1 MARTH
6 RRPTMADV
14 AAKAGVS
21 VSTVS
26 LAYSGAGPVTEE
38 TLAKVRSAAAALDYA
53 GPSAQ
58 ARALR
63 SGRTGIV
70 GVVVHE
76 RLVRS
81 LRDPLQLRILDALV
95 EDLGEMGVG
104 VLLLPS
110 PDADGADRSLL
121 ATAAMDAAVV
131 LRVRD
136 HDEPALDVLRRR
148 EIPAVVMEAPD
159 GAATGAHITID
170 DTAATEALV
179 RRLMDAGH
187 TRIATVTVPMTDD
200 ARTRLLELDDLPD
213 SMWTAA
219 RHRLDAFT
227 RAGIEP
233 CAIVEAEASMVEA
246 GMAAGR
252 LLLAH
257 PSSPTAVVCHSD
269 LLAGGVIVAAREAG
283 LEVPRDLSVTG
294 FDGLDLPWLAP
305 LTLTTQA
312 QDGTAK
318 GHAIAGAVRAMLS
331 GESPGEIAIALEL
344 REGTTV
350 APPRA

>member
-1 MARTH
+1 MART

-14 AAKAGVS
+14 AAQAGVS

-26 LAYSGAGPVTEE
+26 LAYSGAGPLTEE
-38 TLAKVRSAAAALDYA
+38 TRAKVMAAAAELDYA

-95 EDLGEMGVG
+95 EDLGELGVG

-110 PDADGADRSLL
+110 PAADDRDRSLV

-136 HDEPALDVLRRR
+136 HDEPALEILRRR
-148 EIPAVVMEAPD
+148 GIPAVAMEAPD
-159 GAATGAHITID
+159 GAVTAHVTID
-170 DTAATEALV
+170 DTAATAELV
-179 RRLMDAGH
+179 RRLRRLGH

-200 ARTRLLELDDLPD
+200 ARTRLVDAEALPD
-213 SMWTAA
+213 PMWTAA

-227 RAGIEP
+227 QTGVTP
-233 CAIVEAEASMVEA
+233 CAIVESEASNVEA
-246 GMAAGR
+246 GMQAGR

-257 PSSPTAVVCHSD
+257 PSRPTAIVCHSD

-294 FDGLDLPWLAP
+294 FDGLELPWLAP
-305 LTLTTQA
+305 LQLTTQA

-318 GHAIAGAVRAMLS
+318 GHAIAAAVRDVLS
-331 GESPGEIAIALEL
+331 GGTPGEIRIELEL
-344 REGTTV
+344 REGTTI
-350 APPRA
+350 ASPR

>member
-1 MARTH
+1 MARTG

-26 LAYSGAGPVTEE
+26 LAYSGAAPVTEE
-38 TLAKVRSAAAALDYA
+38 TLAKVKAAAAALDYA

-70 GVVVHE
+70 AVVVHE
-76 RLVRS
+76 RLVRT
-81 LRDPLQLRILDALV
+81 LRDPLQLRILDAIV
-95 EDLGEMGVG
+95 EDLGAMGVG

-110 PDADGADRSLL
+110 PDSGDSDSALL

-136 HDEPALDVLRRR
+136 HDEPALEVLRRR
-148 EIPAVVMEAPD
+148 GIPAVVMEAPD
-159 GAATGAHITID
+159 GALSGAHITID
-170 DTAATEALV
+170 DTAATEELV
-179 RRLMDAGH
+179 RRLVDAGH
-187 TRIATVTVPMTDD
+187 TRIATVTVPMTDH
-200 ARTRLLELDDLPD
+200 ARTRLLEPADLPD
-213 SMWTAA
+213 PMWTAP
-219 RHRLDAFT
+219 RHRLDAFA
-227 RAGIEP
+227 RVGIEP
-233 CAIVEAEASMVEA
+233 CAIVEAEASMVEE
-246 GMAAGR
+246 GMTAGR
-252 LLLAH
+252 LLLEH
-257 PSSPTAVVCHSD
+257 PSKPTAVVCHSD

-318 GHAIAGAVRAMLS
+318 GHAIASAVRALLD
-331 GESPGEIAIALEL
+331 GDEPGEIPIALEL

-350 APPRA
+350 APAP

>member
-1 MARTH
+1 MT
-6 RRPTMADV
+6 DV
-14 AAKAGVS
+14 AALAGVS

-26 LAYSGAGPVTEE
+26 LAYSGAGPLTEATRE
-38 TLAKVRSAAAALDYA
+38 KVMTAAAELGYA
-53 GPSAQ
+53 GPSPE

-81 LRDPLQLRILDALV
+81 FRDPLQLRILDAIT
-95 EDLGEMGVG
+95 EDLGAMGMG
-104 VLLLPS
+104 VLLVPS
-110 PDADGADRSLL
+110 PATADDRPLL
-121 ATAAMDAAVV
+121 AGAAMDAAIV

-136 HDEPALDVLRRR
+136 HDEPALEILRRR
-148 EIPAVVMEAPD
+148 GIPMVAMEAPE
-159 GAATGAHITID
+159 GAVGAHVTID
-170 DTAATEALV
+170 DATATLALV
-179 RRLMDAGH
+179 RRLVDLGH
-187 TRIATVTVPMTDD
+187 ERIATVTVPMTDR
-200 ARTRLLELDDLPD
+200 AQTRLVSPEDLPD
-213 SMWTAA
+213 PMWTPA
-219 RHRLDAFT
+219 RHRLDAFAA
-227 RAGIEP
+227 AGIAP

-246 GMAAGR
+246 GIQAGR

-257 PSSPTAVVCHSD
+257 PSRPTAVACQSD

-312 QDGTAK
+312 QDGAVK
-318 GHAIAGAVRAMLS
+318 GHAIAGAVRNLLA
-331 GESPGEIAIALEL
+331 GEEPGEIRVALEL

-350 APPRA
+350 AAPRD